1 VLLPSSQPKIFL
13 SYHWDVQSKVERLVQ
28 YLEGQGF
35 DCWTDVNTV
44 SKRPSLT
51 PAMTLGIGN
60 DNLLS
65 QIQRKMKSSHVVLC
79 CITHKY
85 ICSDNCSND
94 LSLADSLSKP
104 IVPLMFQWMSWP
116 PEGVAIKAR
125 KILAP
130 LHYIDLS
137 NEKLLR
143 KNLNSVVF
151 QLNKHLSVC
160 SPRGGKR
167 GSNR

>member
-1 VLLPSSQPKIFL
+1 M
-13 SYHWDVQSKVERLVQ
+13 Q
-28 YLEGQGF
+28 YLNSQGY

-51 PAMTLGIGN
+51 PKSPTGIGS
-60 DNLLS
+60 DNLQS
-65 QIQRKMKSSHVVLC
+65 QIQRHMKSSHVVLC
-79 CITHKY
+79 CVTQKY
-85 ICSDNCSND
+85 ICSENCSND

-104 IVPLMFQWMSWP
+104 IIPLMFQWMSWP

-137 NEKLLR
+137 NEKLFK
-143 KNLNSVVF
+143 KNLHSVVL
-151 QLNKHLSVC
+151 QLNKQLNVS
-160 SPRGGKR
+160 SPRDGKR
-167 GSNR
+167 GSTK